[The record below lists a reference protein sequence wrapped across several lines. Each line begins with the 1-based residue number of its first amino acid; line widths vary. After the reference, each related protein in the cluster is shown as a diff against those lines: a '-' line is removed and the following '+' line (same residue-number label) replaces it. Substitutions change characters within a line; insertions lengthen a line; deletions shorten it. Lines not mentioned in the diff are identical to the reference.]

1 MSNFSTKIFGLAGAA
16 AAFAGMAF
24 GQATCT
30 ANAAP
35 TNIVRAEGT
44 TELIA
49 PTSFTCTV
57 PPTATAAVA
66 GTLSL
71 QVFLNPALPIT
82 SKVLDSTGKTEAVAT
97 LGASSSFGTA
107 NGSTLN
113 FTGLASPVTA
123 IGGSFTVTISNIRVN
138 ATSINPTGGVPPTI
152 AETAFVSGS
161 VGSITPA
168 ALSFASVSFAQN
180 GLSAAKIF
188 KSFSTAAG
196 VTSIPTAIN
205 VGSAGANSTYVICAG
220 YSPKADGYTSV
231 ASSSTPKSLA
241 FIIQVNENFTAAFKT
256 IADEASTTPIAA
268 AAISGSSVANNPLSS
283 GTRIKL
289 AFANVP
295 ANVTL
300 LVPVGAIS
308 SSGASLAK
316 VTLTGSEAGA
326 ISAVGP
332 SGASSVN
339 GNAFAAITTS
349 AGSGV
354 AVFEVTTDDLN
365 NLDSFAIPV
374 FISTTANG
382 VAGSSTAITTTVS
395 LGPIGSTNI
404 PNFVSTASS
413 TTLTGSTFNLC
424 TTSLL
429 FPFVTNQ
436 LGFDTGIAIS
446 NTSTDPFG
454 GNGATAQ
461 AGACALN
468 FYGAGAP
475 SPSFVTSPNVPSGT
489 TFTQVLSGVAP
500 GFQGYMIAQCAFQYA
515 HGFAF
520 VTNGVGPTGGLS
532 QGYLAG
538 VIPDVNQV
546 GRAANPLSAAAPG
559 SGETLGN

>member
-16 AAFAGMAF
+16 VAFAGMAF
-24 GQATCT
+24 GQATCA
-30 ANAAP
+30 ANAVP

-49 PTSFTCTV
+49 PTTFTCTV
-57 PPTATAAVA
+57 GPTAAAAVA

-82 SKVLDSTGKTEAVAT
+82 SKVLDSAGRTEAVAT
-97 LGASSSFGTA
+97 LGASSSYGTVS
-107 NGSTLN
+107 GSTLN
-113 FTGLASPVTA
+113 FTGLASPATA
-123 IGGSFTVTISNIRVN
+123 VGGSFMVTISNVRVN

-161 VGSITPA
+161 TGSITPA
-168 ALSFASVSFAQN
+168 ALSFASVAFAQN
-180 GLSAAKIF
+180 GLGPARIY
-188 KSFSTAAG
+188 KSFAGAPTA
-196 VTSIPTAIN
+196 TSIPTAIN
-205 VGSAGANSTYVICAG
+205 VGAAGANSYVICNG
-220 YSPKADGYTSV
+220 YSPKSDAYTGA
-231 ASSSTPKSLA
+231 ASNATPRSLA

-256 IADEASTTPIAA
+256 RADEASTFPIAA
-268 AAISGSSVANNPLSS
+268 AAASGSSVANNPVSS

-289 AFANVP
+289 SFANVP

-300 LVPVGAIS
+300 LVPNGAIS
-308 SSGASLAK
+308 SSGASVAM
-316 VTLTGSEAGA
+316 VTLTGSEAGSIA
-326 ISAVGP
+326 AVGT
-332 SGASSVN
+332 SGASGAN

-349 AGSGV
+349 AGAGV
-354 AVFEVTTDDLN
+354 AIFEVTADDVN

-374 FISTTANG
+374 FITTSSNA
-382 VAGSSTAITTTVS
+382 VAGSATAITTTVS

-413 TTLTGSTFNLC
+413 TTLTGGTFNLC

-436 LGFDTGIAIS
+436 LGFDTGLAIS

-454 GNGATAQ
+454 GAGATAQ
-461 AGACALN
+461 AGSCTLN

-475 SPSFVTSPNVPSGT
+475 SPSNVTSPNVPSGT

-500 GFQGYMIAQCAFQYA
+500 GFQGYMIAQCAFQFA

-520 VTNGVGPTGGLS
+520 ITNGVGPTGGLS

-538 VIPDVNQV
+538 VIPGVNQV
-546 GRAANPLSAAAPG
+546 ARFANPQAVAPAG